1 MSCVKPCV
9 LKILTIL
16 LCFAFTSSCAVKT
29 GIQNL
34 NGSHYPLKI
43 DEEPLR
49 YWEFEAFS
57 PKFANDYMDLT
68 LGFGYNS
75 GQEKGKVEVH
85 DHRWL
90 PEIKTYMWDIHLGGR
105 LFPLGYS
112 YRKVIPYLCGGLGY
126 FEYDLD
132 RREPGDYEYYYSDEY
147 NDYYVL
153 DRHHETLAHGYF
165 PYLSTGIFLPLDKK
179 FSLQVEFRYDFDRKY
194 KQYDMDGYLIMVGI
208 AFMYK

>member
-1 MSCVKPCV
+1 MSNVKLYV
-9 LKILTIL
+9 LKIFFVLSCL
-16 LCFAFTSSCAVKT
+16 AFINSCAIKT

-112 YRKVIPYLCGGLGY
+112 YRKVIPYLGGGLGY